1 MEILVA
7 QGPASVRA
15 ILYTAFQLSWCGRNQ
30 LTFERVH
37 YIHRLCQRLPRRV
50 YRRLFQLQLDQG
62 VPVSRNVA

>member
-7 QGPASVRA
+7 QGPALVRA
-15 ILYTAFQLSWCGRNQ
+15 ILSTAFRLSWCGRNQ
-30 LTFERVH
+30 LTFERAR

>member
-7 QGPASVRA
+7 QGPALVRA
-15 ILYTAFQLSWCGRNQ
+15 ILSTAFRLSWYGRNK
-30 LTFERVH
+30 LTIKRAR
-37 YIHRLCQRLPRRV
+37 YIHRLCQRLPRRF